1 MVGDAGMADREV
13 CPKTINFIRTAGAGS
28 RRTASVC
35 TGAFL
40 LAASGVL
47 DGRRATTHWRFA
59 AKLQAMY
66 PKVQVEG
73 DRVFLNER
81 GVWTSAGMTAGI
93 DMTLTLIEE
102 DVGREIA
109 RAVAGM
115 LVVYYRRARRSDAAF
130 IASRS

>member
-1 MVGDAGMADREV
+1 
-13 CPKTINFIRTAGAGS
+13 
-28 RRTASVC
+28 
-35 TGAFL
+35 
-40 LAASGVL
+40 
-47 DGRRATTHWRFA
+47 
-59 AKLQAMY
+59 MY

>member
-1 MVGDAGMADREV
+1 MPGWPIARFV
-13 CPKTINFIRTAGAGS
+13 PKRSISYETAGAGS